1 MTAVLDGCAAW
12 LTSLSAAL
20 DGRVGV
26 HVLGGDGSISHLGDD
41 GTTFADGSPVLA
53 ADRCARTGAVGDETV
68 VVTLPAHDAAGPL
81 GELVDGLLRSLGEQ
95 AQLAHDL
102 ESMHPTSLAL
112 LEEVSMWGEV
122 LPILPTGRTEQ
133 EVAEMG
139 IRALLVAAGAERAMY
154 IRWHADMQLCEVLS
168 HVVAD
173 EGEHGLRMTEG
184 EAEPVFDAGDG
195 LVGRAA
201 RGPGAALLAV
211 AAELVATAPV
221 ERLVQRDVIAVP
233 VRFGGEENTKT
244 LGVVLVMDKRESSYS
259 AQTELG
265 SQETKLTQAVAS
277 MLGSVLGTRRMVEL
291 DKEFQMAEDIH
302 RQLQPQGSPKVKGF
316 DVAGRNRACGRVGGD
331 YFDYL
336 RLADGRTLAV
346 VLDVSGHDFA
356 SGMMIVSARM
366 ALRLE
371 CRSRSAPE
379 EVFTV
384 VNQEMTPDLSRT
396 ERFVTAVGVAMANDG
411 TSVEIVNHG
420 HPDTMILRAATGEVE
435 CVSSDAPVLGFSVR
449 ERSVARTVPLAV
461 GDVILLYTDG
471 VTEVTN
477 TNDDMFGFDELMRV
491 LREIGHLPVHDIVN
505 AVHDAVDRFR
515 GPAPRSDDVTVVAI
529 KVTAGGAA

>member
-1 MTAVLDGCAAW
+1 MTIALDSSAAW
-12 LTSLSAAL
+12 VARLPEVLG
-20 DGRVGV
+20 GRVGV
-26 HVLGGDGSISHLGDD
+26 HVLGPDGWVAHYGDD
-41 GTTFADGSPVLA
+41 GTTFDGREPTLCP
-53 ADRCARTGAVGDETV
+53 DRTARAGTVGDETV
-68 VVTLPAHDAAGPL
+68 LVTLPSEEADGPL
-81 GELVDGLLRSLGEQ
+81 GDMVEGLLAGLAERI
-95 AQLAHDL
+95 QLAHDL
-102 ESMHPTSLAL
+102 DSMGPSSLAL

-122 LPILPTGRTEQ
+122 LPILPTGRNER

-139 IRALLVAAGAERAMY
+139 IRALIVAAGAQRAMY
-154 IRWHADMQLCEVLS
+154 VRWHEDLQLCEILS
-168 HVVAD
+168 HVVVD
-173 EGEHGLRMTEG
+173 SDGHGLRMITA
-184 EAEPVFDAGDG
+184 EAEQLFEPGG
-195 LVGRAA
+195 GIIGRAA
-201 RGPGAALLAV
+201 RGTGTALLAGV
-211 AAELVATAPV
+211 ADLTMAEPV
-221 ERLVQRDVIAVP
+221 ERLVEREVIAVP

-291 DKEFQMAEDIH
+291 DKEFEMAEDIH
-302 RQLQPQGSPKVKGF
+302 RQLQPQSNPQVAGF

-371 CRSRSAPE
+371 CRSRTEPD

-396 ERFVTAVGVAMANDG
+396 ERFVTSVGVAMANDG
-411 TSVEIVNHG
+411 ASVEIVNHG

-435 CVSSDAPVLGFSVR
+435 CVPSDAPVLGFSVR
-449 ERSVARTVPLAV
+449 ERSVARTAALSP
-461 GDVILLYTDG
+461 GDVVLLYTDG

-477 TNDDMFGFDELMRV
+477 ASDDMFGFDELMRV
-491 LREIGHLPVHDIVN
+491 LREVGHLPAIDIVN
-505 AVHDAVDRFR
+505 AVHEAVDRHR
-515 GPAPRSDDVTVVAI
+515 GAAPRSDDVTVLAI
-529 KVTAGGAA
+529 RATGGGA